1 MRWRHMRESGN
12 IEDRR
17 GQSPGGAGFGGG
29 IKIGGLGL
37 VAVVVVSLLLGQNP
51 LELLSML
58 EGGGSVSTAPAP
70 SSPGTPG
77 SSPTGRDENKEF
89 VARIVGDTE
98 DTWGSLF
105 QRMGRSY
112 EPSRLV
118 LFSGRVESACGLAGS
133 AVGPFYCPGDAQV
146 YLDLSFFQEL
156 KSKFGA
162 PGDFARAYVIAH
174 EIGHHVQNLL
184 GIARQVEQRRARSS
198 QATQNAL
205 SVRQELQADCFAG
218 VWGFYARQRG
228 SLEPGDLESGLNAA
242 AAIGDD
248 RLQRQATGQVRPES
262 FTHGSSAQ
270 RVRLFRAGFE
280 SGNPKQCDTF
290 TAGEP

>member
-1 MRWRHMRESGN
+1 MRWRNMRESDN

-17 GQSPGGAGFGGG
+17 GQSGGFGGG
-29 IKIGGLGL
+29 VKIGGLGL

-70 SSPGTPG
+70 GAPGAPG
-77 SSPTGRDENKEF
+77 SSPGVRDENKEF

-98 DTWGSLF
+98 DTWSRIF
-105 QRMGRSY
+105 QQMSRSY
-112 EPSRLV
+112 EPAKLV
-118 LFSGRVESACGLAGS
+118 LFEGRVKSEACGLASS
-133 AVGPFYCPGDAQV
+133 AVGPFYCPGDGQV

-174 EIGHHVQNLL
+174 EIGHHVQNVL
-184 GIARQVEQRRARSS
+184 GIAEKVQQRRARAS
-198 QATQNAL
+198 QDAQNAL

-228 SLEPGDLESGLNAA
+228 LLEPGDLESGLTAA

-248 RLQRQATGQVRPES
+248 RLQRQSAGQVRPES

-270 RVRLFRAGFE
+270 RVRLFRKGFE
-280 SGNPKQCDTF
+280 SGDPRQCDTF
-290 TAGEP
+290 AAREP

>member
-1 MRWRHMRESGN
+1 MRWRNMRESDN
-12 IEDRR
+12 IEDRQ
-17 GQSPGGAGFGGG
+17 GQSPRGFGGG
-29 IKIGGLGL
+29 VKIGGLGL
-37 VAVVVVSLLLGQNP
+37 VAIVVVSLLLGQNP
-51 LELLSML
+51 LDLLSML

-70 SSPGTPG
+70 SSPGAPG
-77 SSPTGRDENKEF
+77 TSPGVRDENKEF

-98 DTWGSLF
+98 DTWGRIF
-105 QRMGRSY
+105 QQLGRRY
-112 EPSRLV
+112 EPARLV
-118 LFSGRVESACGLAGS
+118 LFRGGVESACGLASS
-133 AVGPFYCPGDAQV
+133 AAGPFYCPGDGQV

-156 KSKFGA
+156 KNKFGA
-162 PGDFARAYVIAH
+162 PGDFARAYVISH

-184 GIARQVEQRRARSS
+184 GIAEQVAQRRSRAS
-198 QATQNAL
+198 QAMQNAL

-228 SLEPGDLESGLNAA
+228 LLEPGDLESGLTAA

-248 RLQRQATGQVRPES
+248 RLQRQSTGQVRPES

-280 SGNPKQCDTF
+280 SGDPKQCDTF
-290 TAGEP
+290 TAREP

>member
-1 MRWRHMRESGN
+1 MRWRNMRESDN
-12 IEDRR
+12 IEDRQ
-17 GQSPGGAGFGGG
+17 GQSPRGSPLGGG
-29 IKIGGLGL
+29 LKIGGLGL

-70 SSPGTPG
+70 SAPGAPSSSPGA
-77 SSPTGRDENKEF
+77 RDENKEF

-98 DTWGSLF
+98 DTWGRIF
-105 QRMGRSY
+105 QQMERRY
-112 EPSRLV
+112 TPARLV
-118 LFSGRVESACGLAGS
+118 LFRGRVESACGLASS
-133 AVGPFYCPGDAQV
+133 AVGPFYCPGDGQV

-156 KSKFGA
+156 KSRFGA

-174 EIGHHVQNLL
+174 EIGHHVQNVL
-184 GIARQVEQRRARSS
+184 GIAERVEQQRARMG
-198 QATQNAL
+198 QAARNAL
-205 SVRQELQADCFAG
+205 SVKQELQADCFAG

-228 SLEPGDLESGLNAA
+228 LLEPGDLESGLKAA

-248 RLQRQATGQVRPES
+248 RLQRESTGQVRPES

-280 SGNPKQCDTF
+280 SGDPRQCDTF
-290 TAGEP
+290 TAREP